1 MIKNYILKLLTE
13 NRKHIYIK
21 NYSKVNKIIK
31 KLNKY
36 YIHSFGNKN
45 SNKVFYVIK
54 REGVGGIFSN
64 ILFILDHLILCEKL
78 NAIPVIDWQNFPTV
92 HSEKKENSWTYY
104 FEPVSKYSLKEVYSS
119 KFVILS
125 EDSAKYLTREYTEIT
140 KNHLRM
146 YKKYIRIKKYLFVES
161 KKFLKKFKINRF
173 NTIGLHW
180 RGNEMKTAPN
190 HYFPPTKKQITKLL
204 DYYAKNKKIFVMAD
218 EESDLDYL
226 KKRYGNKII
235 FYRSYKSFDPKDVYH
250 YRSFFRKKHRYK
262 LGKEVIVQALIFS
275 NLKVFIGGASMLSDA
290 VYSLFNNRIRYIKI
304 NNGLNS
310 KSLIHSL
317 YAWKLKSILPHWLGG
332 YYN

>member
-1 MIKNYILKLLTE
+1 
-13 NRKHIYIK
+13 
-21 NYSKVNKIIK
+21 
-31 KLNKY
+31 
-36 YIHSFGNKN
+36 
-45 SNKVFYVIK
+45 
-54 REGVGGIFSN
+54 
-64 ILFILDHLILCEKL
+64 
-78 NAIPVIDWQNFPTV
+78 
-92 HSEKKENSWTYY
+92 
-104 FEPVSKYSLKEVYSS
+104 
-119 KFVILS
+119 
-125 EDSAKYLTREYTEIT
+125 
-140 KNHLRM
+140 
-146 YKKYIRIKKYLFVES
+146 
-161 KKFLKKFKINRF
+161 
-173 NTIGLHW
+173 
-180 RGNEMKTAPN
+180 
-190 HYFPPTKKQITKLL
+190 
-204 DYYAKNKKIFVMAD
+204 MAD

-332 YYN
+332 Y